1 MVLVAGTGM
10 TVFSRRKDGSGFRD
24 WAGQAFRA
32 ALASSELERADIDA
46 LVVASESDFFSLQ
59 LNPASVLADDFG
71 LTGTACQRVEGGG
84 ATGQLAVHAAA
95 AMVMA
100 GTARRVA
107 VVGFEAS
114 ASYLDAAD
122 VSMLYGFSFDA
133 WTDGMT
139 GVSSTALY
147 ALSAKMFMV
156 RTGASVADFASISVQ
171 NRTNACHNPDAH
183 LPLDISEADVAA
195 SPMISDPYRR
205 LDCSP
210 LSDGAAAVI
219 LTAPD
224 AAPACRQDAARIVGI
239 GAANDRVRLGDRDDP
254 GYFAGKR
261 AAAQKAYTMAGIDR
275 PATQIDL
282 AEVYDAYA
290 GAQLQAIE
298 ALGLSAGF
306 LGEHRDG
313 AFAPGGRLPVNLS
326 GGLMGQGAPVG
337 ATGIAQL
344 IACARQIE
352 GTYHDGLQMRQPPRL
367 AVADT
372 HGGVATTCAVT
383 VLAGAPQ

>member
-10 TVFSRRKDGSGFRD
+10 TAFSRRKDGSGFRD
-24 WAGQAFRA
+24 WAGQAFQA
-32 ALASSELERADIDA
+32 ALASAGLERRDIDA

-71 LTGTACQRVEGGG
+71 LAGVACQRVEGGG
-84 ATGQLAVHAAA
+84 ASGQLAVHAA
-95 AMVMA
+95 
-100 GTARRVA
+100 TALVRGGLAKRVA

-139 GVSSTALY
+139 GVSATALY
-147 ALSAKMFMV
+147 ALSAKMFMA
-156 RTGASVADFASISVQ
+156 RSGAGVDDFARVSVQ
-171 NRTNACHNPDAH
+171 NRKNACGNPDAH
-183 LPLDISEADVAA
+183 LPLDISVEDVAA

-210 LSDGAAAVI
+210 LSDGAAAII
-219 LTAPD
+219 LTAPG
-224 AAPACRQDAARIVGI
+224 AAPADRQGAARITGI
-239 GAANDRVRLGDRDDP
+239 GAASDRARLGDRNDP
-254 GYFAGKR
+254 GQFCGKR
-261 AAAQKAYTMAGIDR
+261 AAAKRAYAMAGIDR
-275 PATQIDL
+275 PAEQIGL
-282 AEVYDAYA
+282 AEVYDAFA

-298 ALGLSAGF
+298 ALGLSADL
-306 LGEHRDG
+306 LGEHRAG
-313 AFAPGGRLPVNLS
+313 GFAPGGRLPVNLS
-326 GGLMGQGAPVG
+326 GGLLGQGAPVG

-344 IACARQIE
+344 IACARQVE
-352 GTYHDGLQMRQPPRL
+352 GTYHDALQMPSPPAL

-383 VLAGAPQ
+383 VLAGAGA

>member
-10 TVFSRRKDGSGFRD
+10 TAFRRRKDGSGFRD
-24 WAGQAFRA
+24 WAGQAFHA
-32 ALASSELERADIDA
+32 ALASAELERSDIDA

-71 LTGTACQRVEGGG
+71 LTGVGCQRVEGGG
-84 ATGQLAVHAAA
+84 ATGQLAIHAAA
-95 AMVMA
+95 AMVLA
-100 GTARRVA
+100 GTVRRVA

-114 ASYLDAAD
+114 ASYLDATD

-139 GVSSTALY
+139 GVSATALY
-147 ALSAKMFMV
+147 ALSAKLFMERNNV
-156 RTGASVADFASISVQ
+156 ELADLARISVQ
-171 NRTNACHNPDAH
+171 NRANACGNPDAH

-219 LTAPD
+219 LAAPD
-224 AAPACRQDAARIVGI
+224 AVPAGRQGAASIIGM
-239 GAANDRVRLGDRDDP
+239 GAANDRLRLGDREDP

-261 AAAQKAYTMAGIDR
+261 AAAQKAYMMAGLDR
-275 PATQIDL
+275 PARQIEL
-282 AEVYDAYA
+282 AEVYDSYA

-298 ALGLSAGF
+298 ALGLSEDF
-306 LGEHRDG
+306 LAEHRSG
-313 AFAPGGRLPVNLS
+313 AFVSGGRLPVNLS

-337 ATGIAQL
+337 ATGVAQV

-352 GTYHDGLQMRQPPRL
+352 GTYHEGLQLESPPRL

-383 VLAGAPQ
+383 VLARVSS